1 MLRAFLIGVAFVG
14 FVFLS
19 FMCCLV
25 MLVVIIATGQ
35 PIREQ
40 FGQAFTH
47 FHFALTLPVA
57 LWPALA
63 AHEFGHY
70 AAARFCRVPV
80 LRVALGSFIWKPAE
94 GWTIRSLRFL
104 GEWRVDF
111 LRPADNGQFR
121 GIIAAGPLASLVTG
135 LLCVAVFA
143 FVPPI
148 IQCWAGFVA
157 AWSLMI
163 FWGAL
168 IPHRAHGYPSDGCQL
183 WESRRQS
190 AVRSLI

>member
-57 LWPALA
+57 LWPAA
-63 AHEFGHY
+63 ETVHG
-70 AAARFCRVPV
+70 
-80 LRVALGSFIWKPAE
+80 LGPRA
-94 GWTIRSLRFL
+94 
-104 GEWRVDF
+104 
-111 LRPADNGQFR
+111 
-121 GIIAAGPLASLVTG
+121 PL
-135 LLCVAVFA
+135 C
-143 FVPPI
+143 
-148 IQCWAGFVA
+148 
-157 AWSLMI
+157 
-163 FWGAL
+163 
-168 IPHRAHGYPSDGCQL
+168 
-183 WESRRQS
+183 
-190 AVRSLI
+190 